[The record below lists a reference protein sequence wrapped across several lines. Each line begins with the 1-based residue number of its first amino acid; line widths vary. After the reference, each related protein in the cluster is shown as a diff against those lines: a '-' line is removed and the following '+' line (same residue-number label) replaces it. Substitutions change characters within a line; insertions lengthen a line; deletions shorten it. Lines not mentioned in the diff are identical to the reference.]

1 MSYGSLTIH
10 PHPSTPPF
18 GITHFSATPLITTM
32 SACAVTPDITTTPTK
47 IPLMKWSQTRDA
59 VHVVVEI
66 RSPDTLYTPTVTFT
80 PERLCVEATTVTANY
95 RVDAELYGA
104 ILPDKSAWRVAANGQ
119 LFVTL
124 AKRFIDDDEAEGEDN
139 DKAEGE
145 DAGDTDTTEQAV
157 EGADGNTGDTVDAP
171 AYRYCGWWDH
181 PFHDRAY
188 KGFVKIDWTR
198 WTDEPDEHMEGDDED
213 SDDEGGDIGPLGE
226 ASPFDFGGGEDGN
239 FPSEQGNT
247 FQDMLKTMGGG
258 KDGQMPNME
267 EMAKDFDMSKME
279 EMMKSLGSGDMTGM
293 EGLNDLDL
301 GKMGDMLGSL
311 GGDEEGS
318 EEGSSSGEEAEN
330 REAESHSASCEATED
345 TAC

>member
-1 MSYGSLTIH
+1 
-10 PHPSTPPF
+10 
-18 GITHFSATPLITTM
+18 M
-32 SACAVTPDITTTPTK
+32 SACAVAPDTTTTPTK
-47 IPLMKWSQTRDA
+47 IPLMKWSQTRDN

-66 RSPDTLYTPTVTFT
+66 RSPDAPYTPTVTFT
-80 PERLCVEATTVTANY
+80 PERMCVEATTATASY

-124 AKRFIDDDEAEGEDN
+124 AKRFVDDDEDDEAEGEG
-139 DKAEGE
+139 AT
-145 DAGDTDTTEQAV
+145 DTVTTEQAV
-157 EGADGNTGDTVDAP
+157 EGADADTAATP

-198 WTDEPDEHMEGDDED
+198 WTDEPDEQMEGDDED
-213 SDDEGGDIGPLGE
+213 SDDEGPDLGPLSE
-226 ASPFDFGGGEDGN
+226 ASPFDFGGGEDGG

-247 FQDMLKTMGGG
+247 FQEMLKTMGGG
-258 KDGQMPNME
+258 KDGQMPDME

-279 EMMKSLGSGDMTGM
+279 EMMKSLGSGDMAGM
-293 EGLNDLDL
+293 EGLKDLDL
-301 GKMGDMLGSL
+301 GKMGEMLGSL

-318 EEGSSSGEEAEN
+318 EEGSSSGEEEGGKSSGVACDGTEGACK
-330 REAESHSASCEATED
+330 EARVEACASEVDGDA
-345 TAC
+345 AC

>member
-1 MSYGSLTIH
+1 
-10 PHPSTPPF
+10 
-18 GITHFSATPLITTM
+18 M
-32 SACAVTPDITTTPTK
+32 SACAVTPVTTTTPTK

-66 RSPDTLYTPTVTFT
+66 RSPDAPYTPTVTFA
-80 PERLCVEATTVTANY
+80 PERVCVEAATATASY

-124 AKRFIDDDEAEGEDN
+124 AKRFVDDDEAEGEG
-139 DKAEGE
+139 A
-145 DAGDTDTTEQAV
+145 ADTVTTEQAA
-157 EGADGNTGDTVDAP
+157 EGADTGDTPDAP

-213 SDDEGGDIGPLGE
+213 SDDEGPDLGPLSE

-239 FPSEQGNT
+239 FPSEQGNM
-247 FQDMLKTMGGG
+247 FQEMLKTMGGG
-258 KDGQMPNME
+258 KDGQMPDME
-267 EMAKDFDMSKME
+267 EMAKGFDMSKME
-279 EMMKSLGSGDMTGM
+279 EMMKSLGSGDMAGM
-293 EGLNDLDL
+293 EGLKDLDL
-301 GKMGDMLGSL
+301 GKMGEMLGSL

-318 EEGSSSGEEAEN
+318 EEGSSSGEE
-330 REAESHSASCEATED
+330 EAGEGSGAACDGTEGARTEACEEACASAAD
-345 TAC
+345 GAAC

>member
-1 MSYGSLTIH
+1 
-10 PHPSTPPF
+10 
-18 GITHFSATPLITTM
+18 M
-32 SACAVTPDITTTPTK
+32 SACAVAPETTTTPTK
-47 IPLMKWSQTRDA
+47 IPLMKWSQTRDN

-66 RSPDTLYTPTVTFT
+66 RSPDAPYTPTVTFT
-80 PERLCVEATTVTANY
+80 PERVCVEVTTATASY

-104 ILPDKSAWRVAANGQ
+104 ILPEKSTWRVAADGQ
-119 LFVTL
+119 LYVTL
-124 AKRFIDDDEAEGEDN
+124 AKRFVDDDEDDEAEGD
-139 DKAEGE
+139 DT
-145 DAGDTDTTEQAV
+145 TDTAETPAI
-157 EGADGNTGDTVDAP
+157 P

-198 WTDEPDEHMEGDDED
+198 WTDEPDEHMKGDDED
-213 SDDEGGDIGPLGE
+213 SDDEGPDLGPLSE

-239 FPSEQGNT
+239 FPSEQGT
-247 FQDMLKTMGGG
+247 MFQDMLKTMSGG

-301 GKMGDMLGSL
+301 GKMGEMLGSL

-318 EEGSSSGEEAEN
+318 EEGSTSEED
-330 REAESHSASCEATED
+330 AESSATKSHGASCEAT
-345 TAC
+345 

>member
-1 MSYGSLTIH
+1 
-10 PHPSTPPF
+10 
-18 GITHFSATPLITTM
+18 M
-32 SACAVTPDITTTPTK
+32 SACAVAPDTTTTPTK
-47 IPLMKWSQTRDA
+47 IPLMKWSQTRDN

-66 RSPDTLYTPTVTFT
+66 RSPDAPYTPTVTFT
-80 PERLCVEATTVTANY
+80 PERVCVEATTATASY

-124 AKRFIDDDEAEGEDN
+124 AKRFVDDDEAEGEG
-139 DKAEGE
+139 A
-145 DAGDTDTTEQAV
+145 ADTVTTEQAE
-157 EGADGNTGDTVDAP
+157 EGDDTDNTTETPATP

-198 WTDEPDEHMEGDDED
+198 WTDEPDEQMEGDDED
-213 SDDEGGDIGPLGE
+213 SDEEGPDLGPLSE
-226 ASPFDFGGGEDGN
+226 ASPFDFGGGEDGG
-239 FPSEQGNT
+239 FPSEQGHM
-247 FQDMLKTMGGG
+247 FQEMLKTMGGG
-258 KDGQMPNME
+258 KDGQMPDME

-279 EMMKSLGSGDMTGM
+279 EMMKSLGSGDMAGM
-293 EGLNDLDL
+293 EGLKDLDL
-301 GKMGDMLGSL
+301 GKMGEMLGSL

-318 EEGSSSGEEAEN
+318 EEGSSSGEEAES
-330 REAESHSASCEATED
+330 REAESHGASCEATED

>member
-1 MSYGSLTIH
+1 
-10 PHPSTPPF
+10 
-18 GITHFSATPLITTM
+18 M
-32 SACAVTPDITTTPTK
+32 SACATTPDTTTTPTK
-47 IPLMKWSQTRDA
+47 IPLMKWSQTCDA

-66 RSPDTLYTPTVTFT
+66 RSPDAPYTPTVTFT
-80 PERLCVEATTVTANY
+80 PERLCVEATTATACY

-124 AKRFIDDDEAEGEDN
+124 AKRFVDDDEAEANEQQ
-139 DKAEGE
+139 APEG
-145 DAGDTDTTEQAV
+145 GDGAADTTEQAA
-157 EGADGNTGDTVDAP
+157 EGTDTDAPATP

-198 WTDEPDEHMEGDDED
+198 WTDEPDEHLEGDDED
-213 SDDEGGDIGPLGE
+213 SDDEGPDLGPLGE

-239 FPSEQGNT
+239 FPSEQGNM
-247 FQDMLKTMGGG
+247 FQEMLKTMGGG

-301 GKMGDMLGSL
+301 GKMGEMLGSL
-311 GGDEEGS
+311 GGDEEES
-318 EEGSSSGEEAEN
+318 SSSGEEDEGEEEECGGAG
-330 REAESHSASCEATED
+330 CEATEGA
-345 TAC
+345 ACTEACADACASTDSGAAC